1 MDRAFRQYLKPLKL
15 IFFTCGFVS
24 RFSPRE
30 EHKETQF
37 YHSVI
42 SRRERNLF
50 YYKRRYKRVFV
61 RYNFKKV
68 LLLFPTNKYRR
79 LASTE
84 ITSPVINAY
93 FIGFDEILETHK
105 KFMPHDLNQVRL
117 LRLKPNILRDLF
129 INISRIV
136 GISCRTSNIFF
147 K

>member
-1 MDRAFRQYLKPLKL
+1 MGLCL
-15 IFFTCGFVS
+15 GFLLEKNTRNS
-24 RFSPRE
+24 IC
-30 EHKETQF
+30 
-37 YHSVI
+37 HSVI
-42 SRRERNLF
+42 SKGSATYFITNEDIRGF
-50 YYKRRYKRVFV
+50 FV

-117 LRLKPNILRDLF
+117 LRLKQNILRDLF

-136 GISCRTSNIFF
+136 GISCRTSSIFF
-147 K
+147 R